1 MGVSTETSKQLDSRM
16 KLMGLTVV
24 FMVLNVLPPAE
35 SAPVPAI
42 LFLPAAPAAVALP
55 AGTGALLTAKA
66 LLAGKVL
73 AVKGAGGIATFA
85 TAAAVT
91 AYQQLEQEQETL
103 RN

>member
-1 MGVSTETSKQLDSRM
+1 
-16 KLMGLTVV
+16 MGLTVV
-24 FMVLNVLPPAE
+24 FMVLNLLPPAE
-35 SAPVPAI
+35 SAPAPAI
-42 LFLPAAPAAVALP
+42 LFVPTAPALLPAAVALP

-91 AYQQLEQEQETL
+91 AYQQLEQEQAETL